1 MTGSWLAVLAIVL
14 LFFFAIVLAA
24 AETAFL
30 RMSRIKALALEE
42 QGEKRAGRLARLL
55 ERPERTVNAVTL
67 LALAA
72 QLITSYLLGIL
83 FGGSGWWIVAL
94 TLVLNV
100 VVFFVFAE
108 AVPKTWAVQHTE
120 VAALRTSGFLRF
132 VTDFPPIRWIVR
144 GLLGLVNTII
154 PGKGL
159 KQGPFVTEGE
169 IRQMADVAAEE
180 AEIETSER
188 ELIHSIFE
196 FGDTVVREVMLPR
209 PDMLAVEAE
218 ATVDEAIATAIEGG
232 KSRLPAYDDS
242 TDNIVGLVFLK
253 DLVARSST
261 GEGNESVRGSLRP
274 AHFVPDSKRVAELL
288 REMQTEKFHMAIVV
302 DEYGGTAGLV
312 TMEDLLEEIVG
323 EITDEYDVDEPTVER
338 LADGTLRVPGRT
350 PIDDVNE
357 VLGVELPQDEWDTVG
372 GLVFNALGHVPLE
385 GECVTVSEI
394 EFCAERVQ
402 GRRIVSVLIS
412 RLADDA
418 VTREP
423 ARAERSE

>member
-1 MTGSWLAVLAIVL
+1 VTGSWLAVGAIVVLFLLAIV
-14 LFFFAIVLAA
+14 VAA

-42 QGEKRAGRLARLL
+42 QGDKRAGRLARLL

-83 FGGSGWWIVAL
+83 IGGAGWWIVAL
-94 TLVLNV
+94 SLVLNV
-100 VVFFVFAE
+100 IVFFVFAE
-108 AVPKTWAVQHTE
+108 AVPKTWAVQHSET
-120 VAALRTSGFLRF
+120 AALRTAGFLRF
-132 VTDFPPIRWIVR
+132 VTDFPPIRWLVR
-144 GLLGLVNTII
+144 GLLGLVNTVI

-180 AEIETSER
+180 AAIETSER

-209 PDMLAVEAE
+209 TDMLAVEAD
-218 ATVDEAIATAIEGG
+218 ATVDEAIGTAIAAG

-253 DLVARSST
+253 DLVARSSN
-261 GEGNESVRGSLRP
+261 GEGAEPVRGSLRP

-350 PIDDVNE
+350 PIDEVNE
-357 VLGVELPQDEWDTVG
+357 LLGVDLPQDEWDTVG

-385 GECVTVSEI
+385 GECVTVSDL

-402 GRRIVSVLIS
+402 GRRIVSVLITS
-412 RLADDA
+412 LLDDP
-418 VTREP
+418 TPREP
-423 ARAERSE
+423 ASAERAE